1 MSDKAMCAKEL
12 FLEGYN
18 CAQAVF
24 GAFCEDFGIDRNTG
38 FVLSS
43 GFGGGISRRRE
54 VCGAVSG
61 AVMVLSLVHGYSDA
75 KDSDSKKHL
84 YEQVRGVLRDF
95 EDETGSIICRE
106 LLSLE
111 EKSSD
116 PTPEARTKEYY
127 RKRPCA
133 ELVYI
138 AAKHVQEHIESLGNT
153 QG

>member
-1 MSDKAMCAKEL
+1 MGNKADLAKEL
-12 FLEGYN
+12 FLQGYN

-24 GAFCEDFGIDRNTG
+24 GAFCEDFGIDKNTG

-61 AVMVLSLVHGYSDA
+61 AVMVLSLKHGYHDA
-75 KDSDSKKHL
+75 KADEAKKALYSK
-84 YEQVRGVLRDF
+84 VRGVLSEI

-106 LLSLE
+106 LLGLE
-111 EKSSD
+111 EKVSS
-116 PTPEARTKEYY
+116 PVPEERTAKYY
-127 RKRPCA
+127 AKRPCA

-138 AAKHVQEHIESLGNT
+138 CAKAVEEHLQNIGD
-153 QG
+153 